1 MSGKHFH
8 LSIDACLSP
17 CLQGF
22 NFIKCFMFLACFFFF
37 FIGQSKAQQSTAPAP
52 TVRPLQ
58 SQNGSD
64 GKEMN
69 TNIYL
74 IYLV

>member
-1 MSGKHFH
+1 MHVCH
-8 LSIDACLSP
+8 LVYRDLILSNVS
-17 CLQGF
+17 CSWHV
-22 NFIKCFMFLACFFFF
+22 FFFF